1 MAGRAA
7 RGTVAAASVAVMAA
21 VVVFGGTNAIATQG
35 SAVIAGVQ
43 NTETDTTEVQNTNA
57 TYCDTLSDANTTD
70 GLWVCGANIGV
81 VATSGGIGVRGSGAS
96 YGLYGTGNYGAVGVG
111 TSYGVYGSTTSA
123 TGSGVYGLN
132 SGTSGT
138 AYGVRG
144 TANNAT
150 GVLAESTAGT
160 ALRVSGKAIFSR
172 SGIVSVPAGAK
183 SVQVTMSGVT
193 TTSMI
198 LATVQQSGAFY
209 VKSAVPSSGS
219 FTININKAPGS
230 PVAVAYFVLN

>member
-7 RGTVAAASVAVMAA
+7 RGTVAAASVAVIAA
-21 VVVFGGTNAIATQG
+21 VVVFGGTSAIATQG

-43 NTETDTTEVQNTNA
+43 NTATDTTEVQNTIG
-57 TYCDTLSDANTTD
+57 TYCDTLSDASTSD
-70 GLWVCGANIGV
+70 GLWACGANIGV
-81 VATSGGIGVRGSGAS
+81 VATSGGTGVRGSGAS
-96 YGLYGTGNYGAVGVG
+96 YGLYGTGLYGAVGVG
-111 TSYGVYGSTTSA
+111 TAYGFYGSTSSTG
-123 TGSGVYGLN
+123 GSGVYGLN

-144 TANNAT
+144 SAPTGT
-150 GVLAESTAGT
+150 GVLADSSSGT

-209 VKSAVPSSGS
+209 VKSAVPTSGS
-219 FTININKAPGS
+219 FTININKAPSS